1 MLDFFGISYD
11 IVEVNP
17 VMRTQMKWSQTY
29 KKVPILI
36 VETPQGEVIQLND
49 SSMIVSALY
58 SYIFAN
64 QGGKPENSVAE
75 SENTMFGI
83 AKCYPSI
90 KYNVSSE
97 IEFYSYTFLP

>member
-17 VMRTQMKWSQTY
+17 VMRTQMKWSQNY

-36 VETPQGEVIQLND
+36 VQTPQGEIIQLND

-58 SYIFAN
+58 SYLFAN
-64 QGGKPENSVAE
+64 QTPATGTASAEGDNSLI
-75 SENTMFGI
+75 NI
-83 AKCYPSI
+83 AKCYPII
-90 KYNVSSE
+90 KYNVS
-97 IEFYSYTFLP
+97 